1 MADETLACRE
11 CGTNFVFTVAEQD
24 FYREKGFDNKPT
36 RCKPCNSA
44 RKQAQRAQQ
53 QTCYNCGGAGH
64 MSRQCPHPPSGNR
77 GGFGA
82 PAGGGFGAPAGG
94 FGGAAPRGFGGPSTM
109 TCYRCGQ
116 PGHRQ
121 NECPQGGNAGGFGGM
136 RPAGACYKCGQPG
149 HRQNECPNA

>member
-1 MADETLACRE
+1 MADETLVCRE
-11 CGTNFVFTVAEQD
+11 CGTNFTFTVAEQD

-64 MSRQCPHPPSGNR
+64 MSRECPHPPSGGR
-77 GGFGA
+77 GGFG
-82 PAGGGFGAPAGG
+82 GNAGG
-94 FGGAAPRGFGGPSTM
+94 FGGNAGGFGGGAARTM
-109 TCYRCGQ
+109 TCYKCGQ

-121 NECPQGGNAGGFGGM
+121 NECPQGGAGGFGG
-136 RPAGACYKCGQPG
+136 GAPRTMTCYKCGQPG